1 MRTLCAR
8 YLRQRRNRYAAKR
21 RNNFEVGFVACFF
34 CAAARFFY
42 GFDRNKKRLRYC
54 PFFLRTGCSL
64 LLCTSAISSARFCP
78 RRSTQKRRE
87 VEFESESFY
96 ACFLV
101 ISKKEATVPL
111 IAASR
116 KKTAPVITVL
126 PVEIAFGKISNSSL
140 EKNVQPRP
148 VKEP

>member
-1 MRTLCAR
+1 ML
-8 YLRQRRNRYAAKR
+8 
-21 RNNFEVGFVACFF
+21 
-34 CAAARFFY
+34 
-42 GFDRNKKRLRYC
+42 
-54 PFFLRTGCSL
+54 FLRFRPQQKKTALLSL
-64 LLCTSAISSARFCP
+64 FKGRFAVFCFVPPPFLRRGFARAEELKRGGRLNLN
-78 RRSTQKRRE
+78 RR
-87 VEFESESFY
+87 VFY

>member
-1 MRTLCAR
+1 MRRGFFTVST
-8 YLRQRRNRYAAKR
+8 AK
-21 RNNFEVGFVACFF
+21 
-34 CAAARFFY
+34 
-42 GFDRNKKRLRYC
+42 KKTALLS
-54 PFFLRTGCSL
+54 FFLRTGCSL
-64 LLCTSAISSARFCP
+64 LLCTSAVSSARFCP
-78 RRSTQKRRE
+78 RRRTQKRRE

>member
-1 MRTLCAR
+1 MRRAYAHFR
-8 YLRQRRNRYAAKR
+8 PQR
-21 RNNFEVGFVACFF
+21 
-34 CAAARFFY
+34 
-42 GFDRNKKRLRYC
+42 KKTALLS
-54 PFFLRTGCSL
+54 FLRAVCSL
-64 LLCTSAISSARFCP
+64 LLCTYATSSARFCP
-78 RRSTQKRRE
+78 RRRTQKRRE
-87 VEFESESFY
+87 VEFELGTFFY

-111 IAASR
+111 IAARR

>member
-8 YLRQRRNRYAAKR
+8 YLRQRRKRYAAKR

-34 CAAARFFY
+34 CTRRAFFTVSTA
-42 GFDRNKKRLRYC
+42 KKKTALLS
-54 PFFLRTGCSL
+54 FFLRTGCSL
-64 LLCTSAISSARFCP
+64 LLCTSAVSSARVCP
-78 RRSTQKRRE
+78 RRRTQKRRE
-87 VEFESESFY
+87 VEFEVERCFY